1 MKRASQRHLP
11 LYMNQVSITALLDLV
26 LVLLLVFLVA
36 VPLLRREKAVVG
48 KVAAPVVPESQKKV
62 PAFKIT
68 LSILP
73 DQVLLLDGDKVTGE
87 KLMPEIRQ
95 RLAKNPEMAVLV
107 KMPSNYAAGSLARL
121 MAEMH
126 RAGVRQ
132 TAVEVVESPKP

>member
-26 LVLLLVFLVA
+26 LVLLLGFLVA
-36 VPLLRREKAVVG
+36 VPLLRREKAVE
-48 KVAAPVVPESQKKV
+48 KTAAVPAPEVREKV
-62 PAFKIT
+62 PAFKVT

-73 DQVLLLDGDKVTGE
+73 DQVLLLDGEKVTGE

-95 RLAKNPEMAVLV
+95 RLAKKPEMAVLV
-107 KMPSNYAAGSLARL
+107 KMPSNFAAGSLARL
-121 MAEMH
+121 MEEMH

>member
-36 VPLLRREKAVVG
+36 VPLLRREKAVETMVTLP
-48 KVAAPVVPESQKKV
+48 APEAQKKV
-62 PAFKIT
+62 PAFKVT

-95 RLAKNPEMAVLV
+95 RLAKHPEMAVLV
-107 KMPSNYAAGSLARL
+107 KMPSNFAAGSLARL
-121 MAEMH
+121 MEEMH

>member
-36 VPLLRREKAVVG
+36 VPLLRREKAVE
-48 KVAAPVVPESQKKV
+48 KVVVLPAPEPQKEV
-62 PAFKIT
+62 PAFKVT

-73 DQVLLLDGDKVTGE
+73 DQVLLLDGEKVTGE

-107 KMPSNYAAGSLARL
+107 KMPSNFAAGSLARL
-121 MAEMH
+121 MEEMH

-132 TAVEVVESPKP
+132 TAVEVVERPKP